1 LTGRGTEA
9 DTQRVEGAT
18 VSWVPIHG
26 AMTPTAPW
34 HLRLKP
40 TSLIAKGGQ
49 TAETGTLTRNG
60 DSFHQFIETAHSR
73 KPTDE
78 MMNS

>member
-1 LTGRGTEA
+1 
-9 DTQRVEGAT
+9 
-18 VSWVPIHG
+18 
-26 AMTPTAPW
+26 MTPTAPW